1 MTRREISRE
10 LSKMTINQNG
20 ETHIDW
26 DADFV
31 SNLNQIACCTVR
43 QVEEENNQTI
53 CLSDSSLSSAGS
65 VEMIEEF
72 HDAESYTTSSSYST
86 SISSSASSLRSCA
99 SSSAST
105 STTSTRRR
113 RGRGKVTK
121 KQKNEKKREYMREKR
136 RSEAYRELEKQQ
148 HLENIERHKQK
159 KIDYMRA
166 SREIQRSSRREQIE
180 NTQAHVERR
189 SDLISRAQEQEKN
202 TEKRREKRFLDE
214 DYRERERRADRVRRT
229 EANNSYKAISE
240 RYIRGTLEAAD
251 YVCVCCSGLFFR
263 RTVIEFKEDTYK
275 RSLSGNVNK
284 ERVLSSLKQVDVK
297 TDDKLWI
304 CTTCDE
310 YAISRGETPVLSLAN
325 NLALPKIDD
334 TILALNDTEERL
346 VSPRIAFIRIIPL
359 KWDRQKGLRGNV
371 VNVPIDVMT
380 TVRSLPRPMGDS
392 ETIQVNLMRRLNYNN
407 AYMCDTVRPM
417 HIARAIDVLKSS
429 ELYTKLGIQVDD
441 QFFIDNP
448 RDLDYIVD
456 ERDKDHQSS
465 QVNYDDD
472 ILDEIEAVN
481 PGLYDNDDDDQ
492 VGDRPVVHQTMMVS
506 DVERAG
512 GDVLKIA
519 PGQNSTPISYVHDE
533 HAEEAT
539 FLKIFGGD
547 LMLKK
552 IEERVTLQGR
562 CKSFLRSYDRRCA
575 INIPYI
581 FYMYRQLMTQK
592 LTSAINISLRK
603 SSVRGHLTARE
614 ALDQGNLVNQL
625 TDNDYTRFMSSIRS
639 APEFWEAKKKQ
650 LFAMLRQLDNPT
662 FFITLSPAEIDWP
675 ELIIQLHRYFEPDPS
690 KKNITVADV
699 ENMSRDYKIDLVSR
713 DPVTTARYFENRIRH
728 LLNFMF
734 HKEGPFKA
742 NPIVDFFWKIEFQAR
757 GSPHVHMM
765 VWTKDRPKYMVGTP
779 LNSPACNAII
789 ELIENSITCESPES
803 TREISE
809 DLEEFTDYQ
818 DEREEYDQLKKLIK
832 FQNHVHKSNCLVDS
846 WPSRINPNDFSES
859 NNNEEGAKNCESHKF
874 CKYGF
879 PWPILDRTLIL
890 DPLIDAKGKVYA
902 SGHQDQNEIE
912 LLENSRK
919 NFFRL
924 KVELN
929 KLANEQAK
937 ARKNKSRL
945 PYISFDGLLD
955 KLDMSLEDY
964 ILALRASINTPTVF
978 HRRTCHEIMVNPYN
992 KSILLKHQ
1000 ANMDIQFV
1008 LNSYG
1013 VAIYLCSYLMK
1024 SVGLMNRLLRVAES
1038 ELRNDRNLT
1047 LKQKLVQIASKFQN
1061 CSEISA
1067 QECVYHLLSMPVT
1080 FSSREHAF
1088 IITFKEEE
1096 RYSMIKPKK
1105 YLRQMDENSTNVY
1118 MNSIQEKYA
1127 VRPAA
1132 LDNVCLAE
1140 FVAAFNFISNIEMK
1154 RKEKNLRVPENPEDE
1169 DEVDNDE
1176 FENMNLDIELVNVEE
1191 QSLVKDNTIHKLG
1204 NNIGY
1209 VQRRSRFKIIRYRRF
1224 NQEKTPGEYHRE
1236 QLMLFK
1242 PWRNEKQ
1249 EVQVDKVFDE
1259 FKKHC
1264 VVIAQ
1269 NRAKFENLVRN
1280 ETEAEALDRME
1291 QEIEEQEDV
1300 IFAMQACEQNR
1311 IDNVLM
1317 GGDAAI
1323 DQNISGEELIEEL
1336 VEQRERLNER
1346 FEEETGFHARNEDPR
1361 GDRAHIQA
1369 LTGGSDQDTRA
1380 RRRMKDD
1387 DYKRFMNRLN
1397 RKQHTFMMNVLNK
1410 VKRNQKFHHLVV
1422 GESGTGKSNL
1432 IKALDQC
1439 VERHL
1444 RKLDNGEP
1452 EKDRVILCSY
1462 TGKAS
1467 FNIGGITLHSA
1478 FHLPVKSSEM
1488 IPLSIATLDKVRKE
1502 FSKLRLVII
1511 DEVSM
1516 IGCTLF
1522 SWINFRLQQIFDSKE
1537 LFGGISIIL
1546 LGDFNQLKPVMDSW
1560 IYNERVR
1567 HDAYKNLV
1575 AGDVGTGLWQKF
1587 DLYRLT
1593 EIMRQANDKEFAQ
1606 ALTTL
1611 GKYGLLGLSDR
1622 EREIFDNRIV
1632 DSNNIPNEA
1641 IYLYHMNINK
1651 DARCELQLNKKP
1663 GELFKNFAKHV
1674 AKGEGADQITAQG
1687 YVRTNASSLSAEK
1700 CAGLENIVQLKV
1712 GIQYMIFNNLDV
1724 ADGLVNGTTGTLRH
1738 IQKYMDTNDNKIR
1751 AEFLWFEF
1759 DEPSVGVKLRVKY
1772 ADLYTSHRTEND
1784 RIHANWTPLF
1794 PTTVTYRIRSG
1805 IKWSVERIQFPITV
1819 AEALTIDKAQGQTY
1833 SCVAFDL
1840 NQTSKRGAKTMNKSH
1855 LYVALSRVRRVE
1867 DLYLFG
1873 AQSIVEGIKHQFA
1886 EETVRRQIAQEQ
1898 ADSDSTNKEMKR
1910 MQEQCPFRNLFP
1922 FTDQTYRENK
1932 KGQRISIC
1940 MQNVANLKAHL
1951 SCVQA
1956 DFGMMNADVLLLVE
1970 TATKT
1975 CESSVALSPRA
1986 RNENNYYVEYNMNN
2000 YRLVHMGSSR
2010 RCGAKNGCAM
2020 YVRKSIQPGQLSL
2033 VADNSN
2039 RGDGVYDGNKLCE
2052 LSMFSFRMNAKDYRV
2067 ISVYNHPKNK
2077 FDDFYRDLK
2086 SFMVAHEL
2094 DVERNRD
2101 KNCKVFVIGDLNV
2114 DVRKLPLQ
2122 DENSIQTQTLS
2133 K

>member
-1 MTRREISRE
+1 MMS
-10 LSKMTINQNG
+10 INQNG
-20 ETHIDW
+20 ETNIDW
-26 DADFV
+26 EADFV
-31 SNLNQIACCTVR
+31 SNLNEIASSR
-43 QVEEENNQTI
+43 QAEEEHNQTI
-53 CLSDSSLSSAGS
+53 CLSDSSHNSSGS
-65 VEMIEEF
+65 IEMIEVF
-72 HDAESYTTSSSYST
+72 HDAESYTTSSTYSS
-86 SISSSASSLRSCA
+86 SISSSVSSSRSRA
-99 SSSAST
+99 SSSTST
-105 STTSTRRR
+105 STTRRR

-121 KQKNEKKREYMREKR
+121 KQKNQKDREYQRQKR
-136 RSEAYRELEKQQ
+136 TSEAYRESAKQR
-148 HLENIERHKQK
+148 LVENSEHHRQK
-159 KIDYMRA
+159 KVEYMRA
-166 SREIQRSSRREQIE
+166 HRQEHQFRRRDKENSTIIMQNARSNPS
-180 NTQAHVERR
+180 NK
-189 SDLISRAQEQEKN
+189 SQEQLRN
-202 TEKRREKRFLDE
+202 TEKRREKRLLDE
-214 DYRERERRADRVRRT
+214 EYRERERRADRVRRT
-229 EANNSYKAISE
+229 AANNSYKTIVE
-240 RYIRGTLEAAD
+240 RYLRGIQEAAD

-263 RTVIEFKEDTYK
+263 RTVIEFKEETYK
-275 RSLSGNVNK
+275 RALSSNVIK
-284 ERVLSSLKQVDVK
+284 DRVLASLKQVEIK

-310 YAISRGETPVLSLAN
+310 YTISRGDTPVLSLSN
-325 NLALPKIDD
+325 NLALPKVDNE
-334 TILALNDTEERL
+334 ILALNDTEERL
-346 VSPRIAFIRIIPL
+346 ISPRIAFIRIMPL

-380 TVRSLPRPMGDS
+380 TVKSLPRQMGES
-392 ETIQVNLMRRLNYNN
+392 ETIQVNLMRRMNYNN
-407 AYMCDTVRPM
+407 AYMCDMVRPM
-417 HIARAIDVLKSS
+417 HIARAIDVLKGS
-429 ELYTKLGIQVDD
+429 ELYKILGIEVDN

-448 RDLDYIVD
+448 RDIEYIVD
-456 ERDKDHQSS
+456 ECDRNQSNE
-465 QVNYDDD
+465 VNSNDD
-472 ILDEIEAVN
+472 ILDEIEAN
-481 PGLYDNDDDDQ
+481 NLGLYDDDDDQ
-492 VGDRPVVHQTMMVS
+492 VGDRPLVHQTMMVS

-533 HAEEAT
+533 YAEEAT
-539 FLKIFGGD
+539 FLKIFGGE

-575 INIPYI
+575 TNIQYI

-603 SSVRGHLTARE
+603 SCVRGHLTARE
-614 ALDQGNLVNQL
+614 ALEQSNLVNRL
-625 TDNDYTRFMSSIRS
+625 TDNDYTRFMNSIRS

-662 FFITLSPAEIDWP
+662 FFVTLSPAEIDWP
-675 ELIIQLHRYFEPDPS
+675 ELIIQLHRNFEPDPT
-690 KKNITVADV
+690 KRNVTLADV
-699 ENMSRDYKIDLVSR
+699 EKMSRDYKIDLVSR
-713 DPVTTARYFENRIRH
+713 DPVATARYFENRIRH

-765 VWTKDRPKYMVGTP
+765 VWTKDRQKYMVGTP
-779 LNSPACNAII
+779 LNSPVCNAII
-789 ELIENSITCESPES
+789 EQIENNITCESPES
-803 TREISE
+803 TSEISE
-809 DLEEFTDYQ
+809 EIEETNI
-818 DEREEYDQLKKLIK
+818 ERQEEEEEYNLLKKLIK
-832 FQNHVHKSNCLVDS
+832 FQIHVHKSNCLVDA
-846 WPSRINPNDFSES
+846 WPSRINPNDFSETHDI
-859 NNNEEGAKNCESHKF
+859 NETEECATHKF

-902 SGHQDQNEIE
+902 SGVKDQDEIE
-912 LLENSRK
+912 LVENSRK
-919 NFFRL
+919 NFSSI

-937 ARKNKSRL
+937 ARKNKTPL
-945 PYISFDGLLD
+945 PNISFADFLD
-955 KLDMSLEDY
+955 KLDISFDEY
-964 ILALRASINTPTVF
+964 ILALRASINTPSVF
-978 HRRTCHEIMVNPYN
+978 HRRTCHEIMINPYN
-992 KSILLKHQ
+992 KSIFLKHQ

-1013 VAIYLCSYLMK
+1013 VAVYLCSYLMK
-1024 SVGLMNRLLRVAES
+1024 SAGLMNRLLRVAES

-1118 MNSIQEKYA
+1118 MSSIQEKYA
-1127 VRPAA
+1127 VRPAQ
-1132 LDNVCLAE
+1132 LENVCLAE
-1140 FVAAFNFISNIEMK
+1140 FVSAFNFISNNEMK
-1154 RKEKNLRVPENPEDE
+1154 RREKNLRVPENPEDE
-1169 DEVDNDE
+1169 DEIDNDE
-1176 FENMNLDIELVNVEE
+1176 FENMNLDIELENVEE
-1191 QSLVKDNTIHKLG
+1191 ESLVKDNTIYKLG

-1224 NQEKTPGEYHRE
+1224 NQEKTPDEYHRE

-1242 PWRNEKQ
+1242 PWRVEKQ
-1249 EVQVDKVFDE
+1249 EVQVEKVFDE
-1259 FKKHC
+1259 YKKHS
-1264 VVIAQ
+1264 VVIAK

-1280 ETEAEALDRME
+1280 ETEAEALERME
-1291 QEIEEQEDV
+1291 QEIEEHDDV

-1317 GGDAAI
+1317 GGDAPI
-1323 DQNISGEELIEEL
+1323 DQNIGGEELIEEL
-1336 VEQRERLNER
+1336 VDQRERLNER
-1346 FEEETGFHARNEDPR
+1346 YEEETGFHARNEDPR
-1361 GDRAHIQA
+1361 SDRAHIQA
-1369 LTGGSDQDTRA
+1369 LAGSEQDTRA

-1387 DYKRFMNRLN
+1387 DYKRSMNRLN
-1397 RKQHTFMMNVLNK
+1397 RKQHTFLINVLNK
-1410 VKRNQKFHHLVV
+1410 VKKNQKFYHLVV

-1432 IKALDQC
+1432 IKAVDQC

-1444 RKLDNGEP
+1444 RKLDESEP
-1452 EKDRVILCSY
+1452 DKDRVILCSY

-1478 FHLPVKSSEM
+1478 FHLPVKSSELA
-1488 IPLSIATLDKVRKE
+1488 PLSITTLDKVRKE

-1522 SWINFRLQQIFDSKE
+1522 SWVNFRLQQIFDSKE
-1537 LFGGISIIL
+1537 LFGGISVIL

-1560 IYNERVR
+1560 IFNERVR

-1575 AGDVGTGLWQKF
+1575 AGGGGSGMWQKF
-1587 DLYRLT
+1587 NLFRLT

-1622 EREIFDNRIV
+1622 EREIFDKRIV
-1632 DSNNIPNEA
+1632 DSNSIPNEA

-1663 GELFKNFAKHV
+1663 GELFKNPAKHV
-1674 AKGEGADQITAQG
+1674 AKGEGADQITAQA
-1687 YVRTNASSLSAEK
+1687 YARSNASSLSAAK

-1724 ADGLVNGTTGTLRH
+1724 ADGLVNGTTGTLKR
-1738 IQKYMDTNDNKIR
+1738 IQKYLDTSDNQIR

-1772 ADLYTSHRTEND
+1772 SNLYSSHSSDNH
-1784 RIHANWTPLF
+1784 RIPENWTPFF
-1794 PTTVTYRIRSG
+1794 PTTVSYRIRTG

-1855 LYVALSRVRRVE
+1855 LYVALSRVRRIE
-1867 DLYLFG
+1867 DLHLFG

-1886 EETVRRQIAQEQ
+1886 EESVRRKIAEEQ
-1898 ADSDSTNKEMKR
+1898 AENDTTNKEMKR
-1910 MQEQCPFRNLFP
+1910 MKEESPFRNLFP
-1922 FTDQTYRENK
+1922 FTEETYRENK
-1932 KGQRISIC
+1932 KGPRISIC
-1940 MQNVANLKAHL
+1940 MQNVANLKTHL

-1975 CESSVALSPRA
+1975 CESSVALSPRD
-1986 RNENNYYVEYNMNN
+1986 RNENNYYGDYKMNN
-2000 YRLVHMGSSR
+2000 YRLMHIGSSR
-2010 RCGAKNGCAM
+2010 RDGAKNGCAI
-2020 YVRKSIQPGQLSL
+2020 YIRKSIQPVQ
-2033 VADNSN
+2033 VRFIADNTN
-2039 RGDGVYDGNKLCE
+2039 RGDGVYDGNKVCE
-2052 LSMFSFRMNAKDYRV
+2052 LSMFGFRLNGKEYR
-2067 ISVYNHPKNK
+2067 IICVYNHPKNK
-2077 FDDFYRDLK
+2077 FEDFYSDLK
-2086 SFMVAHEL
+2086 SFMVAHQL
-2094 DVERNRD
+2094 DVEQNRN
-2101 KNCKVFVIGDLNV
+2101 KGYKVFLIGDINI
-2114 DVRKLPLQ
+2114 DVRKLPLH
-2122 DENSIQTQTLS
+2122 DESSIQIKTLS